1 MIAVNRTKGK
11 ILGDRVGRAE
21 TFLRRLVGL
30 LGRPPLSEG
39 EGLWIAPCRSV
50 HSLGMRHPID
60 VLFLDDQGQVIGAY
74 PGFPPMRL
82 TRFFLKAKG
91 ALELPQGALKRT
103 NTSRGDLVEF
113 REEAVQ

>member
-1 MIAVNRTKGK
+1 VIAVNRTKGK

-30 LGRPPLSEG
+30 LGRPRLSEG

-50 HSLGMRHPID
+50 HSFGMRYPID

-74 PGFPPMRL
+74 PDFPPMRL
-82 TRFFLKAKG
+82 TRFFPKAKG
-91 ALELPQGALKRT
+91 ALELPQGALQRT
-103 NTSRGDLVEF
+103 STARGDFVEF
-113 REEAVQ
+113 REEGVQ